1 MKVNSRVK
9 NIDKIFKELVAKQ
22 KKDIPTNK
30 KLQLS
35 DIKRIARR
43 ISGSISDPNKCSI
56 WSGYITNI
64 NNAAKGTYINFYFRK
79 KKVALH
85 RLLYINYVGPL
96 DDDEYLKFN
105 CENKGKCCNVHHMNK
120 FKYNTVEH
128 KDKQNAV
135 SDNIAEH
142 HNKKN
147 KNYYTN
153 KNIDKNKIYNDL
165 TSSGSSISSN
175 SDDLILTFD

>member
-1 MKVNSRVK
+1 MKDNSRVK

-43 ISGSISDPNKCSI
+43 ISGSISDPNNCSI

-64 NNAAKGTYINFYFRK
+64 NNAAKGTYVNFYFRK

-85 RLLYINYVGPL
+85 RLLYINFVGL
-96 DDDEYLKFN
+96 LEDDEYLKFT
-105 CENKGKCCNVHHMNK
+105 CENKGKCCNVHHMKK
-120 FKYNTVEH
+120 FKYNTIEYQKEKQEH
-128 KDKQNAV
+128 DEKIINTEKKSKHIKKKEI
-135 SDNIAEH
+135 SDNIS
-142 HNKKN
+142 
-147 KNYYTN
+147 
-153 KNIDKNKIYNDL
+153 ID
-165 TSSGSSISSN
+165 SSSDSS
-175 SDDLILTFD
+175 DLILIFD

>member
-1 MKVNSRVK
+1 MNTKDSK
-9 NIDKIFKELVAKQ
+9 NNRSTEKIFRELVSKQ
-22 KKDIPTNK
+22 LRNIPTNK

-43 ISGSISDPNKCSI
+43 ISGPISDPNKCSI

-64 NNAAKGTYINFYFRK
+64 NNAAKGTYVNFYFRK

-85 RLLYINYVGPL
+85 RLLYINFIGDL

-105 CENKGKCCNVHHMNK
+105 CDNKGKCCNVHHMNK
-120 FKYNTVEH
+120 FKYNSFDNAQIVDTTSKIQKKERKVETRDTKDRKKGKLDTHSTV
-128 KDKQNAV
+128 
-135 SDNIAEH
+135 
-142 HNKKN
+142 
-147 KNYYTN
+147 
-153 KNIDKNKIYNDL
+153 
-165 TSSGSSISSN
+165 SISSTN

>member
-1 MKVNSRVK
+1 MKDNSRVK

-64 NNAAKGTYINFYFRK
+64 NNAAKGTYVNFYFRK

-85 RLLYINYVGPL
+85 RLLYINFVGPL
-96 DDDEYLKFN
+96 EDDEYLKFN

-120 FKYNTVEH
+120 FKYNTVEFP
-128 KDKQNAV
+128 KDK
-135 SDNIAEH
+135 SDIDENITDSNDH
-142 HNKKN
+142 KKIIN
-147 KNYYTN
+147 NS
-153 KNIDKNKIYNDL
+153 KNKISNDT
-165 TSSGSSISSN
+165 TSIGSKSST